1 MDATTRRSSPTKAIN
16 ACPNADLQWCVA
28 PGLVSIPIATPITA
42 ENVGISAAIT
52 KSAIADRA
60 NRQVRRRARPHAI
73 PIVGVVA
80 RRVSMCS
87 PIRKT
92 AVHVA
97 SPAPMASLASTE
109 NAMSSP
115 LANVAMAKFATKTA
129 IASSNAVRRFAAPMA
144 RPAATLVRRSTP
156 SNTADLAI
164 TPAKAMP
171 PSANTAHAPTNARH
185 KHAKPKVPNVEP
197 STTDAAMHSIADRA
211 TMARSALRI
220 NASTHARQ
228 GRAKTNTKT
237 AVSSTT
243 VAEMRSPVANAP
255 TRHSDVPITSASP
268 STFARRRRA
277 KPPKPIA
284 ALSTTVAKERSI
296 AARAQAGKYA
306 NPIRASKKPCLA
318 SRARAKLRAKTA
330 ALSTMAAETPS
341 TAARARD
348 RKRAR
353 ATSASIPLVAPRLAR
368 QRAKTAAPSTT
379 VAAESSTVAPARG
392 QKNAKTT
399 SAPIPNANQR
409 LVPNKV
415 KNADR
420 QATAAEKLSNVDR
433 ARARKIA
440 KTTSA
445 SINRRASAIH
455 IPCERASRA
464 CNPISKIAHK
474 SSETKSTAS
483 P

>member
-52 KSAIADRA
+52 KFAIADRA

-129 IASSNAVRRFAAPMA
+129 IASSNAVRRFAAPMNRA
-144 RPAATLVRRSTP
+144 AATLVRRSTP

-211 TMARSALRI
+211 PMPRSALRI
-220 NASTHARQ
+220 NASKHARQ

-237 AVSSTT
+237 AVS
-243 VAEMRSPVANAP
+243 
-255 TRHSDVPITSASP
+255 
-268 STFARRRRA
+268 
-277 KPPKPIA
+277 
-284 ALSTTVAKERSI
+284 
-296 AARAQAGKYA
+296 
-306 NPIRASKKPCLA
+306 
-318 SRARAKLRAKTA
+318 
-330 ALSTMAAETPS
+330 
-341 TAARARD
+341 
-348 RKRAR
+348 
-353 ATSASIPLVAPRLAR
+353 
-368 QRAKTAAPSTT
+368 STT

>member
-129 IASSNAVRRFAAPMA
+129 IASSNAVRRFAAPMNRA
-144 RPAATLVRRSTP
+144 AATLVRRSTP

-171 PSANTAHAPTNARH
+171 PSANTAHAPTNARP

-211 TMARSALRI
+211 PMARSALRI
-220 NASTHARQ
+220 NAS
-228 GRAKTNTKT
+228 
-237 AVSSTT
+237 
-243 VAEMRSPVANAP
+243 
-255 TRHSDVPITSASP
+255 
-268 STFARRRRA
+268 
-277 KPPKPIA
+277 
-284 ALSTTVAKERSI
+284 
-296 AARAQAGKYA
+296 
-306 NPIRASKKPCLA
+306 
-318 SRARAKLRAKTA
+318 
-330 ALSTMAAETPS
+330 
-341 TAARARD
+341 
-348 RKRAR
+348 
-353 ATSASIPLVAPRLAR
+353 IPLAAPRLAR

>member
-129 IASSNAVRRFAAPMA
+129 IASSNAVRRFAAPMNRA
-144 RPAATLVRRSTP
+144 AATLVRRSTP

-211 TMARSALRI
+211 PMPRSALRI
-220 NASTHARQ
+220 NAS
-228 GRAKTNTKT
+228 
-237 AVSSTT
+237 
-243 VAEMRSPVANAP
+243 
-255 TRHSDVPITSASP
+255 
-268 STFARRRRA
+268 
-277 KPPKPIA
+277 
-284 ALSTTVAKERSI
+284 
-296 AARAQAGKYA
+296 
-306 NPIRASKKPCLA
+306 
-318 SRARAKLRAKTA
+318 
-330 ALSTMAAETPS
+330 
-341 TAARARD
+341 
-348 RKRAR
+348 
-353 ATSASIPLVAPRLAR
+353 IPLAAPRLAR

-420 QATAAEKLSNVDR
+420 
-433 ARARKIA
+433 
-440 KTTSA
+440 
-445 SINRRASAIH
+445 
-455 IPCERASRA
+455 
-464 CNPISKIAHK
+464 
-474 SSETKSTAS
+474 
-483 P
+483 